1 MPAHFFKVISIVAL
15 SFLAFLNSPSSA
27 FANTQSISIDGS
39 STVFPITEA
48 VAEEFRNQHGK
59 IKVNI
64 GVSGTG
70 GGFKKFVVK
79 EIDICNASRPIKAS
93 EAEAAKKNN
102 IAYTEVPVAY
112 DGLTVVVNAKNT
124 WATSLT
130 VAELQ
135 KIWAAD
141 SQVKNWS
148 DIRKEWPNRPI
159 KLYGPGTDSGTFDYF
174 TETINGKS
182 GVSRSDFVK
191 SEDDNVLVTGVAGDL
206 DAMGYFGFSYYKEN
220 AKKLKAV
227 SIDNGKGAVAP
238 SIESITNGSYAPL
251 SRPIFIYVNLDAY
264 KRAEVKTF
272 LDFYLNEAGRLVPE
286 VGYIAL
292 DKNKYK
298 ESLARLKALK

>member
-15 SFLAFLNSPSSA
+15 SFLAFLNSPSPA

>member
-1 MPAHFFKVISIVAL
+1 MRSHFSEIISIVAI
-15 SFLAFLNSPSSA
+15 SFLAFSNSPSSA
-27 FANTQSISIDGS
+27 LADTQSISIDGS

-93 EAEAAKKNN
+93 EVEAAQKNN
-102 IAYTEVPVAY
+102 ITYTEIPVAY
-112 DGLTVVVNAKNT
+112 DGLTVVVNSKNT

-130 VAELQ
+130 VAELK
-135 KIWAAD
+135 KIWGAD
-141 SQVKNWS
+141 SKVKTWS
-148 DIRKEWPNRPI
+148 DIREEWPNRPI
-159 KLYGPGTDSGTFDYF
+159 KLYGPGTDSGTFDFF

-182 GVSRSDFVK
+182 GVSRSDYVK

-206 DAMGYFGFSYYKEN
+206 DSMGYFGFSYYNEN

-238 SIESITNGSYAPL
+238 SVESITNGTYSPL
-251 SRPIFIYVNLDAY
+251 SRPIFIYVNHDAY
-264 KRAEVKTF
+264 KRQEVKTF
-272 LDFYLNEAGRLVPE
+272 LDFYLNEAGHLVPE

-298 ESLARLKALK
+298 ESLARLKAIK